1 MGALKKVSGSKVG
14 PKSSKKIKNLS
25 ASSESDMDTDFV
37 IDSGESEQSF
47 RKTRTSCKQI
57 QKPDIIVNSKPGP
70 KSSKT
75 NKSACKPG
83 LKSSKPGLNV
93 SKIGPNKPGPKS
105 SKPGPKSSKYDSNSS
120 KYDPN
125 KRGLNSSKKK
135 SNVSES
141 SDTNMNIEDNDD
153 YEAGFSSDKDFA
165 CQQETTQVQTRG
177 RMFVRDST
185 GKFIKKKLTAKA
197 IDEDDSSEKN
207 SLSKNTPKICKSDV
221 DKTDPGKSK
230 AKTSNVPIGNERT
243 SARLRGL
250 PPEVMTREIIAQ
262 GQTTER
268 DVAEKL
274 PDKSKQLPKVISVS
288 KAKTTLAT
296 FPKPRIIL
304 ERSLP
309 ASEIRKLSP
318 KKYPLN
324 INSTVNIK
332 ENNMSANKTKVV
344 ERFVDPLD
352 GKERQWEIEDDS
364 GDEELYT
371 DDDDDDDDD
380 ASDSDDFGVE
390 QNNIIKYKSVNTV
403 QDASHDSLLM
413 DCETIK
419 SETNIDGAKMEIDH
433 DNDIEHSRNVL
444 LNSTPE
450 EIDIGDIPALV
461 AKKNPTA
468 LKIKSEPL
476 ILEPITKTIT
486 SNNGDPVSTN
496 KTNVSQSE
504 ITTTAVQSVI
514 TTKTTSAQ
522 MSLLTP
528 SKISTSGT
536 PVTKLTT
543 VKREKEAGN
552 ELSTGHSGIVKI
564 KQEPV
569 EQESSLPSAP
579 KRLKLVQV
587 FSIPGVGS
595 TSNTSM
601 AQKHCPTVQV
611 NKDPVIP
618 GLKQQSL
625 ALTDSVTLDSKQ
637 ATSVSQN
644 LNDSVDLA
652 IKEQSASKLVKDSFS
667 CESKQSEQNSEIVKD
682 LKYSEPI
689 QTESAFQAVK
699 DMKKLGSKSTP
710 ISEEL
715 VEDTTQLAPKQTTV
729 VQKSK
734 DPVTTA
740 LQKMNI
746 LKNNNIKSQNVSKN
760 EILHRNSITE
770 SESSALLETAEG
782 NNMDDKEVAPP
793 GSLKKTGNLSQHDQR
808 IRMSP
813 LPSNL
818 TKIINGELQMHFKR
832 QEASSTVTVGTQA
845 NLELPSTSL
854 QTTTST
860 VCSPTI
866 TACQSNSDIF
876 IQGNNTQ
883 EKMRTVQQPQGNS
896 QPQAATHSAYNK
908 QAQQQQPITQ
918 TIVNTRMPFPQQV
931 VSSVNATHP
940 VTRPSVAVTVV
951 ATPTQ
956 QENKAPVYEAEL
968 LQVTF

>member
-1 MGALKKVSGSKVG
+1 M
-14 PKSSKKIKNLS
+14 
-25 ASSESDMDTDFV
+25 
-37 IDSGESEQSF
+37 
-47 RKTRTSCKQI
+47 
-57 QKPDIIVNSKPGP
+57 
-70 KSSKT
+70 
-75 NKSACKPG
+75 
-83 LKSSKPGLNV
+83 
-93 SKIGPNKPGPKS
+93 
-105 SKPGPKSSKYDSNSS
+105 
-120 KYDPN
+120 
-125 KRGLNSSKKK
+125 
-135 SNVSES
+135 
-141 SDTNMNIEDNDD
+141 
-153 YEAGFSSDKDFA
+153 
-165 CQQETTQVQTRG
+165 
-177 RMFVRDST
+177 
-185 GKFIKKKLTAKA
+185 
-197 IDEDDSSEKN
+197 
-207 SLSKNTPKICKSDV
+207 
-221 DKTDPGKSK
+221 
-230 AKTSNVPIGNERT
+230 
-243 SARLRGL
+243 
-250 PPEVMTREIIAQ
+250 
-262 GQTTER
+262 
-268 DVAEKL
+268 
-274 PDKSKQLPKVISVS
+274 
-288 KAKTTLAT
+288 
-296 FPKPRIIL
+296 
-304 ERSLP
+304 
-309 ASEIRKLSP
+309 
-318 KKYPLN
+318 
-324 INSTVNIK
+324 
-332 ENNMSANKTKVV
+332 
-344 ERFVDPLD
+344 
-352 GKERQWEIEDDS
+352 
-364 GDEELYT
+364 
-371 DDDDDDDDD
+371 
-380 ASDSDDFGVE
+380 
-390 QNNIIKYKSVNTV
+390 
-403 QDASHDSLLM
+403 
-413 DCETIK
+413 
-419 SETNIDGAKMEIDH
+419 
-433 DNDIEHSRNVL
+433 
-444 LNSTPE
+444 
-450 EIDIGDIPALV
+450 
-461 AKKNPTA
+461 
-468 LKIKSEPL
+468 
-476 ILEPITKTIT
+476 
-486 SNNGDPVSTN
+486 
-496 KTNVSQSE
+496 
-504 ITTTAVQSVI
+504 
-514 TTKTTSAQ
+514 
-522 MSLLTP
+522 
-528 SKISTSGT
+528 
-536 PVTKLTT
+536 
-543 VKREKEAGN
+543 
-552 ELSTGHSGIVKI
+552 
-564 KQEPV
+564 
-569 EQESSLPSAP
+569 PSAP

-793 GSLKKTGNLSQHDQR
+793 GSLKKTGNLSQHDQSKNKTEKITVTCGKTSFMVPISNLNNPAKSAPR
-808 IRMSP
+808 LVREINLGQNKEAKQMTEVPEKMTTLKPHFVSSSSKNNLTSGQDELSNSNPNLVSPVNTTFCSPSEDNFLTTAGGVYIYTNDHLKKITNQCIKNNKIKQNQTVAVATPSGVASSHSVNTIKNVQSNLLPENIVETIKNQLIENRNKKILSGIRMSP

-883 EKMRTVQQPQGNS
+883 EKMRTVQQPQGNVSHSRSPQFNFRPVQHQLRTSMPSQQNPFVTYRPRLANLSLVPATTRLPAMLTGNVPSPTQNMSTPQTYLSWPASGQQQNVNTRPVSFQQHGSASSQLQQAIMAFQNIRNTSNDFHQQS

-968 LQVTF
+968 LQGYYQ